1 VITQD
6 HVGKRII
13 GLVENGN
20 MDVMFK
26 DAAYMLLILIA
37 VEKQFNI
44 EITDL
49 EACDI
54 NTFED
59 LIKLIQE
66 KENDIT
72 K

>member
-1 VITQD
+1 MID
-6 HVGKRII
+6 DRFRDALYMLRI
-13 GLVENGN
+13 LMAVEN
-20 MDVMFK
+20 
-26 DAAYMLLILIA
+26 
-37 VEKQFNI
+37 EFNI
-44 EITDL
+44 IIQDSEV
-49 EACDI
+49 EDI

>member
-1 VITQD
+1 MVNDIF
-6 HVGKRII
+6 R
-13 GLVENGN
+13 
-20 MDVMFK
+20 
-26 DAAYMLLILIA
+26 DAAYFLRILMA
-37 VEKQFNI
+37 VEKEFDIVIQDSEVEN
-44 EITDL
+44 
-49 EACDI
+49 I

>member
-1 VITQD
+1 MVNTDI
-6 HVGKRII
+6 R
-13 GLVENGN
+13 
-20 MDVMFK
+20 FR
-26 DAAYMLLILIA
+26 DAAYMLLILMA
-37 VEKQFNI
+37 VEKEFNI

-66 KENDIT
+66 KENDII